1 MFSDNKNLKSG
12 IKKND
17 DLIIGG
23 MPMDKPIGMLFY
35 MDYPANLK
43 SQSCTETG
51 AAGIRYAATDSGK
64 PAINLKDNINGT
76 GEEYLHPGN
85 S

>member
-12 IKKND
+12 IKKDD

-23 MPMDKPIGMLFY
+23 MPMDKPLGMLFY
-35 MDYPANLK
+35 MDFPAILK

-51 AAGIRYAATDSGK
+51 VSGTQYAATDSGK
-64 PAINLKDNINGT
+64 ATIKSKNNTNGT
-76 GEEYLHPGN
+76 GEEYLH
-85 S
+85 

>member
-12 IKKND
+12 IKRD
-17 DLIIGG
+17 DDFIPV

-51 AAGIRYAATDSGK
+51 VVGPTRPETTAGKTIGNYK
-64 PAINLKDNINGT
+64 NNINGT